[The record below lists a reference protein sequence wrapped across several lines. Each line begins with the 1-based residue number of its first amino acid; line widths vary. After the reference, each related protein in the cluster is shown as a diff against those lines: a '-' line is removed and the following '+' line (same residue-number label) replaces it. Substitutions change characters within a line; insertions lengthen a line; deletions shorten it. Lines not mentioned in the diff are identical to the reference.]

1 MARDRRMVEE
11 FIFRDDAN
19 QTKATMP
26 LNLIVLPTA
35 ELRYYIDPEEVDKI
49 VATARKNGILEPLL
63 VRPIPGSDKHEVV
76 AGAKRYRASQ
86 ILELAEVPVVIR
98 QLSDEDALEIALI
111 ENFARSG
118 LTDLEETDGIVRLLA
133 VKLKISTQEVP
144 PLLHHI
150 QNQQRGR
157 TAANNVI
164 GNDVIDVVQEVLT
177 SLGNIKLDSFISNR
191 LPLLNL
197 PSDILEVLRQGKLET
212 SKAKAI
218 ARLQDESTRKELLE
232 DAIAYNLSLNEIKR
246 KIQEIESTAQSSSSS
261 QTESKSIKDRVDDT
275 FQRFKKSKIW
285 DDPKKKSKVEK
296 LLAQLEALMKTD
308 SEVK

>member
-11 FIFRDDAN
+11 FIFRDDAS
-19 QTKATMP
+19 QTKATMR
-26 LNLIVLPTA
+26 LSLIVLPTA
-35 ELRYYIDPEEVDKI
+35 ELRYYIDPEEVGKI

-86 ILELAEVPVVIR
+86 ILELVEVPVVIR
-98 QLSDEDALEIALI
+98 QLNDEDALEIALI

-133 VKLKISTQEVP
+133 VKLKISPQEVP

-164 GNDVIDVVQEVLT
+164 GNDVIDIVQEVLT

-218 ARLQDESTRKELLE
+218 ARVKDESTRKELLE

-246 KIQEIESTAQSSSSS
+246 KVKELDEQPQPETPSL
-261 QTESKSIKDRVDDT
+261 KDQADKT
-275 FQRFKKSKIW
+275 FRRLKKSNVW
-285 DDPKKKSKVEK
+285 DDPKKKVKVEK
-296 LLAQLEALMKTD
+296 LLAQLEALMKQ
-308 SEVK
+308 

>member
-1 MARDRRMVEE
+1 MVED
-11 FIFRDDAN
+11 FIFRDDTN

-26 LNLIVLPTA
+26 LSLIVLPKD

-49 VATARKNGILEPLL
+49 VASARKNGILEPLL

-98 QLSDEDALEIALI
+98 SLSDEDALEIALI
-111 ENFARSG
+111 ENFARSA
-118 LTDLEETDGIVRLLA
+118 LTDLEETDGVLRLLA
-133 VKLKISTQEVP
+133 VKLKIEPPEVP

-157 TAANNVI
+157 TSANNVI
-164 GNDVIDVVQEVLT
+164 GNDAITIVQEVLT

-218 ARLQDESTRKELLE
+218 ARVKNDQTRKELLE
-232 DAIAYNLSLNEIKR
+232 DAIAYNLSLSEIKR
-246 KIQEIESTAQSSSSS
+246 KIKELEQQTAS
-261 QTESKSIKDRVDDT
+261 EPPSIKDLADDT
-275 FQRFKKSKIW
+275 FRRLKKSQVW
-285 DDPKKKSKVEK
+285 DDPKKKTKVEK
-296 LLAQLEALMKTD
+296 LLTQLKALIED
-308 SEVK
+308 DNSN

>member
-1 MARDRRMVEE
+1 MVED
-11 FIFRDDAN
+11 FIFRDDTN

-26 LNLIVLPTA
+26 LSLIVLPKQ
-35 ELRYYIDPEEVDKI
+35 ELRYYIAPEEVDKI
-49 VATARKNGILEPLL
+49 VASARKNGILEPLL
-63 VRPIPGSDKHEVV
+63 VRPIPGSDKHEIV

-98 QLSDEDALEIALI
+98 SLSDEDALEIALI
-111 ENFARSG
+111 ENFARSA
-118 LTDLEETDGIVRLLA
+118 LTDLEETDGVVRLLA
-133 VKLKISTQEVP
+133 VKLKISALEVS

-157 TAANNVI
+157 TSANNVI
-164 GNDVIDVVQEVLT
+164 GNEVIDVVQEVLT
-177 SLGNIKLDSFISNR
+177 NLGNIKLDSFISNR

-218 ARLQDESTRKELLE
+218 ARVGDEETRKQLLS

-246 KIQEIESTAQSSSSS
+246 KVKELDEESPDETPSL
-261 QTESKSIKDRVDDT
+261 KDLADET
-275 FQRFKKSKIW
+275 FRSLKKSKVW
-285 DDPKKKSKVEK
+285 DDPKKKAKVEK
-296 LLAQLEALMKTD
+296 LLAQLKALVEDDNTN
-308 SEVK
+308 

>member
-1 MARDRRMVEE
+1 KPTLLWRYCC
-11 FIFRDDAN
+11 
-19 QTKATMP
+19 
-26 LNLIVLPTA
+26 LILSEVL
-35 ELRYYIDPEEVDKI
+35 
-49 VATARKNGILEPLL
+49 
-63 VRPIPGSDKHEVV
+63 
-76 AGAKRYRASQ
+76 
-86 ILELAEVPVVIR
+86 
-98 QLSDEDALEIALI
+98 LI

-133 VKLKISTQEVP
+133 VKLKISPQEVP

-164 GNDVIDVVQEVLT
+164 GNDVISVVEEVLT

-197 PSDILEVLRQGKLET
+197 PSDFLEVLRQGKLET

-218 ARLQDESTRKELLE
+218 ARVGDEKTRKQFLE
-232 DAIAYNLSLNEIKR
+232 DAIAYNLSLSEIKR
-246 KIQEIESTAQSSSSS
+246 KIQEIEQQSKSESSQ
-261 QTESKSIKDRVDDT
+261 QTESASIKDRVDDT
-275 FQRFKKSKIW
+275 FQRFKKAKVW

-296 LLAQLEALMKTD
+296 LLAQLDALMQGDNPK
-308 SEVK
+308 